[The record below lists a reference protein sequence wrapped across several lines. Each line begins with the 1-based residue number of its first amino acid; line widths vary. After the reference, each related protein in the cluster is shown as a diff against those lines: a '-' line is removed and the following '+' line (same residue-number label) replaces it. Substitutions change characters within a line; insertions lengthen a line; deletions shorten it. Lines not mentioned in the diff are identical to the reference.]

1 MSLKDLLNI
10 DFSTMDFNNHVSIR
24 IALQHL
30 LNLVEALYKE
40 NVSLKSQIQQLKDE
54 INRLKGQKGKPD
66 IKANSSDKNN
76 KPDKY
81 KFIQPKKSGRSD
93 QNLIK

>member
-30 LNLVEALYKE
+30 LNLLEALYKE

-66 IKANSSDKNN
+66 IKANSSHENN
-76 KPDKY
+76 KPDKH
-81 KFIQPKKSGRSD
+81 KFIQPKKNGRSD